1 MKEESVEILQKAM
14 DIEEFGYDYY
24 TKLRSAVKDKQGEA
38 LLGYLANA
46 EMEHKE
52 RLGGMFNQLGGKAK
66 ETETEI
72 DTLIADI
79 LMDEGMERIFRGLM
93 EKSELEKVD
102 AIEAVKLGI
111 DVEKKSIGF
120 YSANAKKSHEP
131 DVTTLFI
138 ELSSMEKEHL
148 ELLEENLRNLKDEGV
163 WYGYIPIL
171 D

>member
-1 MKEESVEILQKAM
+1 MEESVKILQKAM

-24 TKLRSAVKDKQGEA
+24 TKLRNAVKDKQGEA
-38 LLGYLANA
+38 LLVYLANA
-46 EMEHKE
+46 EKEHKE
-52 RLGGMFNQLGGKAK
+52 RLGGMLNQLGGKAR
-66 ETETEI
+66 ETEI

-131 DVTTLFI
+131 NIATLFI
-138 ELSSMEKEHL
+138 ELSSIEKEHL

-163 WYGYIPIL
+163 WYGYVPIL

>member
-1 MKEESVEILQKAM
+1 MEESVEILQKAM

-24 TKLRSAVKDKQGEA
+24 TKLGSAVKDKQGEA
-38 LLGYLANA
+38 LLVYLANA
-46 EMEHKE
+46 EKEHKE
-52 RLGGMFNQLGGKAK
+52 SLGGMLNQLGGKAR
-66 ETETEI
+66 ETEI

-93 EKSELEKVD
+93 EKNELEKVD

-120 YSANAKKSHEP
+120 YKQNAKKSHNA
-131 DVTTLFI
+131 DVTTLFT
-138 ELSSMEKEHL
+138 ELSNMEKEHL
-148 ELLEENLRNLKDEGV
+148 ELLEENLRNLKSEGV
-163 WYGYIPIL
+163 WYGYVPIL